1 VRLKKGV
8 NRELF
13 YYNLKT
19 EYLNYLSLMKRRKK
33 GEKNEKRV

>member
-19 EYLNYLSLMKRRKK
+19 EYLNYLSLMKRKK